1 MTREETLEAI
11 KVMQHYADGGEV
23 EARLIDQRHFGEKA
37 WTHHDNPWWVWPD
50 FDYRIKKTTKK
61 IKLEAWL
68 VEGELRLIAEGE
80 NPGWA
85 IGIPARNEPYRV
97 PSEDKWVEV
106 EE

>member
-1 MTREETLEAI
+1 MTREETIEAI

-61 IKLEAWL
+61 IKLEAWMENADGNL
-68 VEGELRLIAEGE
+68 VWQYE
-80 NPGWA
+80 NS
-85 IGIPARNEPYRV
+85 EVQPYLSRV

-106 EE
+106 KE

>member
-23 EARLIDQRHFGEKA
+23 ELYDSSLEEWIDAFDNDPSWI
-37 WTHHDNPWWVWPD
+37 WTYNN
-50 FDYRIKKTTKK
+50 YRIKKTTKK

-68 VEGELRLIAEGE
+68 FNGYLKVMTEEQSKPLMKMHNGTGRLKR
-80 NPGWA
+80 
-85 IGIPARNEPYRV
+85 IPA
-97 PSEDKWVEV
+97 EDKWVEV

>member
-23 EARLIDQRHFGEKA
+23 EASRNEWIDSYLNN
-37 WTHHDNPWWVWPD
+37 DPD
-50 FDYRIKKTTKK
+50 WDWIVNDYRIKKATKK

-68 VEGELRLIAEGE
+68 VDGVLQWHREDRMVVGA
-80 NPGWA
+80 NHSK
-85 IGIPARNEPYRV
+85 RV

>member
-37 WTHHDNPWWVWPD
+37 WTHHENPWWVWPD

-61 IKLEAWL
+61 IKLEAFL
-68 VEGELRLIAEGE
+68 VDGLLSWFKEGQED
-80 NPGWA
+80 GW
-85 IGIPARNEPYRV
+85 PRV

>member
-1 MTREETLEAI
+1 MNREETLEAI

-23 EARLIDQRHFGEKA
+23 EARLIDQKHFGEEA

-50 FDYRIKKTTKK
+50 FDYRIKKATKK

-68 VEGELRLIAEGE
+68 VDGVLQWHREDKMVVGANHSKRI
-80 NPGWA
+80 
-85 IGIPARNEPYRV
+85 

>member
-23 EARLIDQRHFGEKA
+23 EHWEAGEWALTSAPSWA
-37 WTHHDNPWWVWPD
+37 WILT
-50 FDYRIKKTTKK
+50 DYRIKKTTKK

-68 VEGELRLIAEGE
+68 VDGVLQWHREDRMVVGA
-80 NPGWA
+80 NHSK
-85 IGIPARNEPYRV
+85 RV

>member
-23 EARLIDQRHFGEKA
+23 EREYVRGA
-37 WTHHDNPWWVWPD
+37 WSTNFNPNWDWSSWRT
-50 FDYRIKKTTKK
+50 FRIKKTTKK

-68 VEGELRLIAEGE
+68 VDGILRWHHEVRVVVGA
-80 NPGWA
+80 NHSK
-85 IGIPARNEPYRV
+85 RV

>member
-50 FDYRIKKTTKK
+50 FDYRIKKTVTKK
-61 IKLEAWL
+61 IKLYAYMVRDSLEWVQPGSFFD
-68 VEGELRLIAEGE
+68 VEHSRG
-80 NPGWA
+80 NPSVK
-85 IGIPARNEPYRV
+85 RV
-97 PSEDKWVEV
+97 PSEDKEVEV

>member
-23 EARLIDQRHFGEKA
+23 EQRLRYDELDWHVNHYPNF
-37 WTHHDNPWWVWPD
+37 D
-50 FDYRIKKTTKK
+50 FLHYDYRIKKATKKK
-61 IKLEAWL
+61 IKLEAWMENADGNL
-68 VEGELRLIAEGE
+68 VWQYE
-80 NPGWA
+80 NS
-85 IGIPARNEPYRV
+85 EVQPYLSRV

>member
-1 MTREETLEAI
+1 MNREETLEAI

-23 EARLIDQRHFGEKA
+23 ECAERRGFSQG
-37 WTHHDNPWWVWPD
+37 VWCD
-50 FDYRIKKTTKK
+50 EYSSTWDWITYNYRIKKTTKK

-68 VEGELRLIAEGE
+68 VDGELQWHREDRMVVGANHSKRI
-80 NPGWA
+80 
-85 IGIPARNEPYRV
+85 

>member
-23 EARLIDQRHFGEKA
+23 EASKNEWIDSYLNN
-37 WTHHDNPWWVWPD
+37 DPD
-50 FDYRIKKTTKK
+50 WDWIVNDYRIKKTTKK
-61 IKLEAWL
+61 IKLEAWID
-68 VEGELRLIAEGE
+68 VCGELRWFSEREDSPE
-80 NPGWA
+80 NCHV
-85 IGIPARNEPYRV
+85 RL